1 MSDKELITINVQGR
15 CNTGKSRIS
24 YIIKK
29 TLEQY
34 GIEVEIYD
42 IDMNA
47 EDIER
52 HCSKDIDKA
61 LVNISQNSKV
71 NITQSQ
77 LNRKTYL

>member
-1 MSDKELITINVQGR
+1 
-15 CNTGKSRIS
+15 
-24 YIIKK
+24 
-29 TLEQY
+29 
-34 GIEVEIYD
+34 
-42 IDMNA
+42 MNA